1 MHAIITHEHVL
12 HICSDS
18 VSFIAC
24 PWPVTY
30 HGHGGWGT
38 RGDVGTRGA
47 NVTSHIG
54 VSMGIGWVNDLLSRN
69 SGTKGAGWVT
79 ELVSRCSCCSSM
91 RSAHVS
97 AVDCVLAM
105 PDATQGND
113 KQRMSFKTHGRCHRR
128 GTRKLMCESCSHIGM
143 CLLYI
148 YIYIHISVYLSI
160 YIYIVHTYS
169 YSTHKCMDVYTCNC
183 NYIYIYIY
191 MYACTYM
198 HHYTIHVHRSWSV
211 RERGYPNDSPCDLDI
226 GTSAIT

>member
-18 VSFIAC
+18 VSFRAC

-47 NVTSHIG
+47 NVTSHLG

-113 KQRMSFKTHGRCHRR
+113 KQRMPFKTHGRCHRS

-148 YIYIHISVYLSI
+148 YIYIYIHISVYLSI
-160 YIYIVHTYS
+160 YIYIY
-169 YSTHKCMDVYTCNC
+169 
-183 NYIYIYIY
+183 
-191 MYACTYM
+191 CTY
-198 HHYTIHVHRSWSV
+198 V
-211 RERGYPNDSPCDLDI
+211 
-226 GTSAIT
+226 